1 MVIRGGR
8 CKENEKGITTNP
20 NDRTQMLQR
29 KKWTWNYGASSQQLS
44 KLKDFKETKRL
55 IVCARRI

>member
-1 MVIRGGR
+1 M
-8 CKENEKGITTNP
+8 KKGKTTKP
-20 NDRTQMLQR
+20 NDGTQMLQR